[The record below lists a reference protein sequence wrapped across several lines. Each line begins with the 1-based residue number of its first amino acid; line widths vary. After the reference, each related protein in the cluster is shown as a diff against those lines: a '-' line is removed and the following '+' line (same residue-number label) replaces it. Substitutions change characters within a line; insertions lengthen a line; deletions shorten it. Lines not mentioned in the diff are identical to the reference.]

1 MVQFVVPTNFDIV
14 FGKKKN
20 IFAGILCDFNIIFQ
34 AKQKINIETDLD
46 YQIVYVGE
54 EKSDFA
60 HTSLN
65 CSYGLKA
72 GYKMFS
78 TRKFDFNFFVAFKED
93 LPFAAVPNSRHP
105 FYDYKGSLQYN
116 VLSLNFQI
124 LMQ

>member
-1 MVQFVVPTNFDIV
+1 MSRL
-14 FGKKKN
+14 
-20 IFAGILCDFNIIFQ
+20 FAGEKTP
-34 AKQKINIETDLD
+34 AKASFLLTLKEDQQGRK
-46 YQIVYVGE
+46 
-54 EKSDFA
+54 KSDFA

-116 VLSLNFQI
+116 MLSLNFQI